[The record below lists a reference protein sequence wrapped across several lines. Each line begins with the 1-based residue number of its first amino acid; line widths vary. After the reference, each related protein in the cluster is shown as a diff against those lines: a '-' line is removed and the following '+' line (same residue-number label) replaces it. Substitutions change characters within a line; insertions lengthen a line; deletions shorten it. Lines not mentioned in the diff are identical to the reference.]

1 MSRQLSEE
9 EIAARRATRLRLI
22 AESEVV
28 AGPFLAE
35 LNKKFGLGLEKYAD
49 LTRAQLSPQLLDV
62 LLRQYE
68 QCGNDLLRWELNL
81 VLAHS
86 KHALDAGPL
95 IDSFSEA
102 SEPLL
107 RFELKCTILDTL
119 SRVKTKQDISGWL
132 TELMSR
138 PDEEQLGGAIFFALA
153 KHLKS
158 EDAER
163 LIRDHFWE
171 SPGICAECL
180 SKIGN
185 AETADFLANRLEE
198 FDVKT
203 NDWDPSWERSWHTK
217 RIVRS
222 IRAIQNRIARKQ
234 VREERQ
240 M

>member
-1 MSRQLSEE
+1 MSTQLSEE

-28 AGPFLAE
+28 ARPLLAE
-35 LNKKFGLGLEKYAD
+35 LNKKFGLSLEKHTE
-49 LTRAQLSPQLLDV
+49 LRRVQLSPQLLDE
-62 LLRQYE
+62 LLRQYK
-68 QCGNDLLRWELNL
+68 QCRNDMLRWNLNI

-86 KHALDAGPL
+86 KHRVDAGPL
-95 IDSFSEA
+95 IDSFSEV

-107 RFELKCTILDTL
+107 RFELKCSILDTL

-132 TELMSR
+132 TELLSR
-138 PDEEQLGGAIFFALA
+138 PDEEEQCGAIFFALA

-163 LIRDHFWE
+163 LIREHFWE
-171 SPGICAECL
+171 SPGIGAECL

-185 AETADFLANRLEE
+185 AETAEFLANRLEE
-198 FDVKT
+198 FKTKT
-203 NDWDPSWERSWHTK
+203 NDWDPNWERSWHTK

-222 IRAIQNRIARKQ
+222 IRTIRNRIARKL

-240 M
+240 K